1 MADIEEERKQ
11 LGQLIKELLVVMGD
25 IEGVE
30 KCIAAIRKEAVEL
43 YKEIDAKLNRKENK
57 MGMPAFLLN
66 GLFALGFRLLKEHIA
81 SDDDTSAV
89 EEALVNAKSSDE
101 VKVIVKKELLDTIDD
116 QLLTDT
122 DIPESVID
130 GLATANSKDEIV
142 EVLNTAEG
150 QRTFIDAMGSL
161 LRSIHNLIF
170 RRK

>member
-1 MADIEEERKQ
+1 
-11 LGQLIKELLVVMGD
+11 
-25 IEGVE
+25 
-30 KCIAAIRKEAVEL
+30 
-43 YKEIDAKLNRKENK
+43 

-130 GLATANSKDEIV
+130 GLATANNKEEIV

-150 QRTFIDAMGSL
+150 QRTFIDAMGAL

-170 RRK
+170 GRK